1 MKNVASNIT
10 PIILCASER
19 SGTNL
24 LRAMMSTHS
33 NVVAPPPCSLIDV
46 LPHQAMTYF
55 PLRGKPH
62 IEELVDDVLLLTQS
76 HLNAWDIEIAPEQ
89 VIEKMGNNSFWAL
102 FQALNEIFA
111 ESAGASHWFSK
122 EPGLFRHI
130 YEIALHM
137 PNAKFIYM
145 VRDGR
150 DVAASMLKGGL
161 HETHVFNA
169 ANHWAQDQRLCLLAL
184 TDELIKERVF
194 VVKYEDI
201 IASPE
206 KMMKEIMAFVTLDF
220 QDNQLLFY
228 KNDKV
233 IAHANKSEFW
243 KNTAKP
249 IDSGNSGGYKKM
261 LSSKEIEIFESVAR
275 REMRELGYQLDT
287 TGSRDLRLVERIFFQ
302 VVAKLRKHFNKGMS
316 KEERTKH
323 IKRNEVVSKISSRTF
338 DD

>member
-1 MKNVASNIT
+1 VSEIT

-19 SGTNL
+19 TGTNL

-33 NVVAPPPCSLIDV
+33 DVASPPPCSLIDV
-46 LPHQAMTYF
+46 LPRQSNTYF
-55 PLRGKPH
+55 PLMGEPH
-62 IEELVDDVLLLTQS
+62 IKELVDDAVLLTQS
-76 HLNAWDIEIAPEQ
+76 HLNAWDIDIAPDK
-89 VIEKMGNNSFWAL
+89 VIDRMRNKSFWTM
-102 FQALNEIFA
+102 FQAMNEIYA
-111 ESAGASHWFSK
+111 ENIGASHWFSK
-122 EPGLFRHI
+122 EPGLFRHM

-150 DVAASMLKGGL
+150 DVAASMLKKKL

-169 ANHWAQDQRLCLLAL
+169 AKHWAQDQKFCLLAL
-184 TDELIKERVF
+184 SDELIKERTLF
-194 VVKYEDI
+194 VKYEDI

-206 KMMKEIMAFVTLDF
+206 KMMKDIMAFVDLDF
-220 QDNQLLFY
+220 QDSQLLFY
-228 KNDKV
+228 KNNEV

-249 IDSGNSGGYKKM
+249 IDSSNSGGYKKM
-261 LSSKEIEIFESVAR
+261 LSSKEIEIFESVAG
-275 REMRELGYQLDT
+275 REMRELGYQLDS
-287 TGSRDLRLVERIFFQ
+287 TGSKNIRLVERIIFQ

-316 KEERTKH
+316 KEEITKH
-323 IKRNEVVSKISSRTF
+323 IKRNEVVSKISSRSF